1 MKHNFK
7 YYCKDYENIENY
19 EKAAAD
25 DFKGWHC
32 HHRREAELSRKE
44 LIALGMY
51 YNRPADE
58 LIFLTASE
66 HRTLHNKG
74 HKHSEEAKKK
84 MSEAAKNRPE
94 EIKMKTREAFKGHK
108 HSEEAKK
115 KIGEAQK
122 GKHLSEEAK
131 MKISAANKGKHP
143 SEEVKNKLSEAWDYD
158 KHFTLETKKKLSEA
172 NRGKHWFN
180 NGKINNFCYE
190 CPEGF
195 IPGKLSK
202 KINNI

>member
-19 EKAAAD
+19 DKAAAD
-25 DFKGWHC
+25 NFIGWHC
-32 HHRREAELSRKE
+32 HHRKGVNISSKE

-51 YNRPADE
+51 YDRPADE
-58 LIFLTASE
+58 LIFLTRSE

-74 HKHSEEAKKK
+74 KHHSEEAKKK

-94 EIKMKTREAFKGHK
+94 EIKMKAREAFKGHK
-108 HSEEAKK
+108 HSEESKK

-131 MKISAANKGKHP
+131 MKISAAKKGKHP

-158 KHFTLETKKKLSEA
+158 KHFTLETKNKLSEA

-202 KINNI
+202 KYK

>member
-25 DFKGWHC
+25 NFIGWHC

-51 YNRPADE
+51 LDRPSDE

-74 HKHSEEAKKK
+74 HKHSAETKKK
-84 MSEAAKNRPE
+84 LSEAAKNRPE
-94 EIKMKTREAFKGHK
+94 EIKMKAREAFKGHK

-131 MKISAANKGKHP
+131 MKISAAKKGKHP

-172 NRGKHWFN
+172 NKGKHWFN

-202 KINNI
+202 KKYK